1 MAPGAGDGAPSER
14 KPKAKLQPRAEG
26 SKAGARSTPKRPGSG
41 RRPASAGSGAPGS
54 GKKRV
59 KKKLTICL
67 SGCKYDLISR
77 ITEELGYRTVEE
89 EEPWNLQ
96 WIDTSVSTRVSF
108 GKADCCELCV
118 ADGACTLSTTDEH
131 RIAIWGSNH
140 RLAVLG

>member
-14 KPKAKLQPRAEG
+14 KPKAKRQPRAEG

-89 EEPWNLQ
+89 EEP
-96 WIDTSVSTRVSF
+96 
-108 GKADCCELCV
+108 
-118 ADGACTLSTTDEH
+118 
-131 RIAIWGSNH
+131 
-140 RLAVLG
+140 